1 MITHS
6 STPSTVSLPFMCIDI
21 GVGFMLWNKEKQYPF
36 LVETG
41 LIDFDASNVPNNPDE
56 GLIIHAE
63 GYLHSDGDGMKAVK
77 VWVDDPP
84 VIEVLE

>member
-1 MITHS
+1 MS
-6 STPSTVSLPFMCIDI
+6 DF
-21 GVGFMLWNKEKQYPF
+21 KE
-36 LVETG
+36 
-41 LIDFDASNVPNNPDE
+41 LIINSKFRDLFPPLTDESNVPNNPDE

-84 VIEVLE
+84 VIEVME